1 MDTSLAAFA
10 AIAFVLTITPGADM
24 ALVLRN
30 TLLRGRA
37 AAILTTL
44 GICAACSVHAM
55 ASSAGLP
62 VILAQS
68 ATAYSIVKL
77 VGAIY
82 LIYLGVMTVRHAGHA
97 AAGAEAA
104 HNANAGSVGRDLTRG
119 YPSNAMTA
127 PAAPFDPNPT
137 GEAPADRP
145 PRGYSNILKN
155 IRIAPQHAAPTGAGE
170 YTPGALR
177 RSIPDGGQ
185 RLGRSFVEGAL
196 TNLLNPK
203 VALFYLMVL
212 PQFIPAG
219 TPVLGRSMLLAS
231 IHIGM
236 GLVWL
241 AAYIVFINQLRGI
254 LTAPRV
260 RAWVERVTGGVL
272 IALGL
277 RLAIERRP

>member
-1 MDTSLAAFA
+1 MDSSLAAFA
-10 AIAFVLTITPGADM
+10 ALAFVLTLTPGADM

-37 AAILTTL
+37 AAMFTTL

-55 ASSAGLP
+55 ASSAGLS

-68 ATAYSIVKL
+68 ATAYSTVKL
-77 VGAIY
+77 IGAFY
-82 LIYLGVMTVRHAGHA
+82 LIYLGVMTIRHARRASAEG
-97 AAGAEAA
+97 EAA
-104 HNANAGSVGRDLTRG
+104 L
-119 YPSNAMTA
+119 
-127 PAAPFDPNPT
+127 
-137 GEAPADRP
+137 
-145 PRGYSNILKN
+145 
-155 IRIAPQHAAPTGAGE
+155 
-170 YTPGALR
+170 PGASGILGPTRKSSVDVVRVTKDRRLR
-177 RSIPDGGQ
+177 
-185 RLGRSFVEGAL
+185 RSFVEGAL

-219 TPVLGRSMLLAS
+219 APVLGRSMMLAG

-241 AAYIVFINQLRGI
+241 AAYIAFINQLRGV

-272 IALGL
+272 VALGL
-277 RLAIERRP
+277 RLAIERRS